1 METEALRLLI
11 RQKLQDGRLPYN
23 HIPRVW
29 GGPSALE
36 MCDGCESSITEHQ
49 MVMEGIA
56 LDGGRR
62 PLQMHVRCFG
72 IWDQERHET

>member
-1 METEALRLLI
+1 METESLRLLI
-11 RQKLQDGRLPYN
+11 RQKLHDGRLPYN

-36 MCDGCESSITEHQ
+36 MCDGCESPITEHQ

-56 LDGGRR
+56 GGRR
-62 PLQMHVRCFG
+62 PVQMHVGCFG
-72 IWDQERHET
+72 IWDEERHET